1 MEKTM
6 RKGLLTMAAV
16 LAVGSLASISVQAA
30 PTASRTAIAAE
41 SSVVAVHY
49 AHSNRTHRH
58 VVRQSGEI
66 TSFSSSSA
74 APAGLNV
81 GVNHPAKK

>member
-1 MEKTM
+1 M
-6 RKGLLTMAAV
+6 RKGLLTVAAV
-16 LAVGSLASISVQAA
+16 LAIGSLASINAQAA
-30 PTASRTAIAAE
+30 PTASRTAITAD

-49 AHSNRTHRH
+49 THFNRTHHH
-58 VVRQSGEI
+58 VVRQTNEI

-74 APAGLNV
+74 APALNV